1 MYPSQL
7 SNDERMYGMLCHVLA
22 FVGFVV
28 PLGNVIGPLVIWLIK
43 REQYAYVDAQ
53 GKESL
58 NFQIS
63 ILIYGIISSIL
74 IVIFIGILT
83 SIIIGIAW
91 IILTIIGTVR
101 AYEGRHYKYPLTI
114 RFIK

>member
-1 MYPSQL
+1 MLPGQL
-7 SNDERMYGMLCHVLA
+7 SNDERLYGMLCHLLA
-22 FVGFVV
+22 FAGLII
-28 PLGNVIGPLVIWLIK
+28 PLGSIIGPLVIWLIK
-43 REQYAYVDAQ
+43 REQYSYVDVQ
-53 GKESL
+53 GKEAL

-91 IILTIIGTVR
+91 IVLTIIGTLR
-101 AYEGRHYKYPLTI
+101 AYEGRHYQYPLTI
-114 RFIK
+114 RFLK